1 MFMLNQMARR
11 GFKPATLAVLGMS
24 LVLGLTATAQAQTNL
39 PAPPPPPPPK
49 WDSTAGFG
57 LSITR
62 GNSDTTLATINA
74 QTQHKTPSNEFIF
87 GGDAAYGK
95 DSGVENVETWHAFG
109 QYNHLVTDRLYY
121 GLKLDYLH
129 DGIADIRYRFT
140 VAPLLGY
147 YLIKET
153 NTTLTVEAG
162 PGYVFQD
169 LGGDKRDYATLRLGE
184 RFEHKFSATAKMW
197 QSLEILPEISDFN
210 NYYANAEIGAESA
223 LTKHA
228 SLRAYIQD
236 TYYNIPAPGRL
247 KNDLKLVAGLQYKF

>member
-1 MFMLNQMARR
+1 MNACR
-11 GFKPATLAVLGMS
+11 GLKPATLV
-24 LVLGLTATAQAQTNL
+24 VLGLSLWFGHQAAAQTSTN
-39 PAPPPPPPPK
+39 PPPPK
-49 WDSTAGFG
+49 WESTAGFG

-62 GNSDTTLATINA
+62 GNSDTTLATVNG
-74 QTQHKTPSNEFIF
+74 QTQHKTPANEFIF

-95 DSGVENVETWHAFG
+95 DSGVENLETFHAFG
-109 QYNHLVTDRLYY
+109 QYNHLATQRLYY

-162 PGYVFQD
+162 PGYVYQD
-169 LGGDKRDYATLRLGE
+169 LGGDKRGYATLRFAE
-184 RFEHKFSATAKMW
+184 RFEHKFSPSSKMW
-197 QSLEILPEISDFN
+197 QSFEILPEINDFN
-210 NYYANAEIGAESA
+210 NYYMNAEIGAESA

-228 SLRAYIQD
+228 SLRTYIQD
-236 TYYNIPAPGRL
+236 TYYNVPAPGRL